1 MVNLYPSSFLPLL
14 PFFSGQPKKRTMRY
28 LSVLFLLSACC
39 NLFAQ
44 QEADYYTISKVNIP
58 EAIKLEVGGMD
69 FMSDGRLAVCTRRG
83 EVWLIGDLENE
94 ATYQLFARGLHEP
107 LGLAVKDGAIYVS
120 QRAEVTKLED
130 TNGDGRADLFETV
143 YELPLTGNYHEYH
156 YGPLFRT
163 DGSMLST
170 LNVGWEGAG
179 VSRVPW
185 RGWMMRYDSEDHK
198 LVPYAAGLRSPAGFG
213 TNIEGD
219 VFVAEN
225 QGDWIGSGRITH
237 MAEGDFAGHK
247 ASLNWAEEPGSKVS
261 VRLDDINDD
270 YKTMYAARAKVPGVK
285 LPAVWFPHG
294 ILGISTAAIIADR
307 TEGGFGP
314 FAGQLFVSDQG
325 QSKIMRVAMEKVDG
339 EYQGAVFPFREGF
352 SSGLLRLNFDKNSV
366 MYAGQT
372 ARGWAATGGEQF
384 ALEGLKWTG
393 ETPFEMFQIKAT
405 SEGFDVEFTKPVNP
419 ISVKASA
426 FTIQNFTYIYHH
438 NYGSP
443 VVDIEDNKITSVT
456 VLPDGKTVRLVL
468 DKLRPGYIYEL
479 KLKGPRAADGTNL
492 LHDFAYYTMNAIP
505 GGAAAGAMEGTK
517 AITAEK
523 TSAKRPTAMPASWNG
538 KVDEELLLETEH
550 GMKFKQTFITV
561 KAGQNVRL
569 TFRNPDDMQHNF
581 VLTSGKKGN
590 VVGKAADGLGLKGL
604 ASDYIPEI
612 DEVVV
617 HTGLIEPEE
626 SDVIYFTT
634 PQKPGLY
641 EFVCTVPGHY
651 MTMRGVMQVE

>member
-1 MVNLYPSSFLPLL
+1 MRFLFFFTLFIISS
-14 PFFSGQPKKRTMRY
+14 
-28 LSVLFLLSACC
+28 C
-39 NLFAQ
+39 LFAQ
-44 QEADYYTISKVNIP
+44 QESDYYAISKVNIP

-69 FMSDGRLAVCTRRG
+69 FMADGRLAVCTRRG
-83 EVWLIGDLENE
+83 EVWLISDLGNE

-130 TNGDGRADLFETV
+130 TNGDDRADVFETV

-156 YGPLFRT
+156 YGPLFRP

-170 LNVGWEGAG
+170 LNVGWEGGG
-179 VSRVPW
+179 VSKVPW
-185 RGWMMRYDSEDHK
+185 RGWMMRYDSDDRK

-237 MAEGDFAGHK
+237 LAEGDFAGHK
-247 ASLNWAEEPGSKVS
+247 ASLKWAEEPGSKVS

-294 ILGISTAAIIADR
+294 ILGISTAAIITDR

-314 FAGQLFVSDQG
+314 FAGQMFVSDQG
-325 QSKIMRVAMEKVDG
+325 QSKIMRVSMEKVEG

-352 SSGLLRLNFDKNSV
+352 SSGLLRLNFDKNNV

-372 ARGWAATGGEQF
+372 ARGWAATGGYPF

-393 ETPFEMFQIKAT
+393 ETPFEMYQVKAT
-405 SEGFDVEFTKPVNP
+405 KEGFDVEFTKPVNP
-419 ISVKASA
+419 VSVKASA

-443 VVDIEDNKITSVT
+443 VVDIEDNSITSAT
-456 VLPDGKTVRLVL
+456 LLPDGKTVRLVL

-479 KLKGPRAADGTNL
+479 KLEGPRAADGTNL

-505 GGAAAGAMEGTK
+505 GGAAAGAMEGTEG
-517 AITAEK
+517 ITAEQ

-612 DEVVV
+612 DEVLV

-634 PQKPGLY
+634 PTKPGLY

-651 MTMRGVMQVE
+651 MTMRGVLQVE